1 MKTNS
6 FLTSSVTMR
15 LARQWRERNTG
26 FQPVR
31 PAGFQPA
38 EENLRAGSPRDAQAG
53 SLCYKMGALALA
65 LLLSLSAAYAEDKP
79 AAVPGTTGVKQDVV
93 DRVAGVKQDAIEK
106 VKPVTQTPP
115 PPPQAVPPPP
125 PTSVEVKPVTQ
136 TPPPPPPTSVEVKP
150 VTQKPPPPPPTS
162 VEVKPVT
169 QTPPPPPPPTSVE
182 VKPVTQRPPP
192 PPPPTAVEIKPVTQA
207 PPPPPPPTAVDIKPV
222 TQAPPPPPPPTAVDI
237 KPVTQAP
244 PPPPPPP
251 VAAVHQVAT
260 IQPVN
265 GVTGLNTAK
274 LRNLEAALI
283 LKQAAETPKGDDAE
297 HSGKGKAAAA
307 ALLAAPLDKAPP
319 KPPKEDGRAGFHE
332 FEKLQNRG
340 S

>member
-6 FLTSSVTMR
+6 FLTF
-15 LARQWRERNTG
+15 G
-26 FQPVR
+26 Y
-31 PAGFQPA
+31 AG
-38 EENLRAGSPRDAQAG
+38 
-53 SLCYKMGALALA
+53 ALA
-65 LLLSLSAAYAEDKP
+65 LLLSLSAAYAEDK
-79 AAVPGTTGVKQDVV
+79 AAPVPGATGVKQDVV

-125 PTSVEVKPVTQ
+125 PTSVQ
-136 TPPPPPPTSVEVKP
+136 VKP
-150 VTQKPPPPPPTS
+150 VTQK
-162 VEVKPVT
+162 
-169 QTPPPPPPPTSVE
+169 
-182 VKPVTQRPPP
+182 PPP

-207 PPPPPPPTAVDIKPV
+207 PPPPPPPTAVEIKPV
-222 TQAPPPPPPPTAVDI
+222 TQAPPPPPPTVNKI
-237 KPVTQAP
+237 EGVHTP
-244 PPPPPPP
+244 PPPPPPTS
-251 VAAVHQVAT
+251 VVKQAGT
-260 IQPVN
+260 IQAVN
-265 GVTGLNTAK
+265 GVTGLNTTK
-274 LRNLEAALI
+274 LKNLEAALV

-307 ALLAAPLDKAPP
+307 ALLAAPLDKPAP